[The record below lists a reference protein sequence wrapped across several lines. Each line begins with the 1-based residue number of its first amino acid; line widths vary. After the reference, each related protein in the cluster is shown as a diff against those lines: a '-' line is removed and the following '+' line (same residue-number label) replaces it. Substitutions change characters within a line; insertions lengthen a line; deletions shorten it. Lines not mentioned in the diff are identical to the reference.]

1 MIKGFY
7 SAVTGMLVN
16 ANREQVIAHNIAN
29 MQTAGFKQ
37 VLNRVEDWVS
47 TGIEFSPGNLLRDRR
62 VTYVGE
68 LGLGAIS
75 GSETVDFSQGNLQST
90 DNPTDLA
97 IQGEGFFR
105 VRTADGVRYT
115 RDGRFIRDAQNNLVT
130 VEGFNVL
137 DSNNQPIV
145 LPDGVLSVSQEGV
158 ISVDTTQVGTLGLSI
173 FVDPRT
179 ELTRDRGNLFI
190 GPEQSTGEGQPVVAQ
205 GMLEMSNANAT
216 RLMTEMVE
224 VARSYETA
232 QKMVQNQD
240 ELLGK
245 TIASLGRIG

>member
-29 MQTAGFKQ
+29 IQTPGFKQ

-68 LGLGAIS
+68 LGLGAVS
-75 GSETVDFSQGNLQST
+75 GTETVDFTQGSLQNTGNL
-90 DNPTDLA
+90 TDLA
-97 IQGEGFFR
+97 IQGDGFFR

-145 LPDGVLSVSQEGV
+145 LPEGVLSVSQEGLL
-158 ISVDTTQVGTLGLSI
+158 SVNGTAAGALGLSV
-173 FVDPRT
+173 FADPKT
-179 ELTRDRGNLFI
+179 ELERDRGNLYI
-190 GPEQSTGEGQPVVAQ
+190 GPAQSTGQGTPLVAQ
-205 GMLEMSNANAT
+205 GYLEMSNANAS

-224 VARSYETA
+224 VARSYEAA

>member
-1 MIKGFY
+1 
-7 SAVTGMLVN
+7 MLVN

-29 MQTAGFKQ
+29 MQTPGFKQ

-47 TGIEFSPGNLLRDRR
+47 TGIEFSPGNLLRDRA
-62 VTYVGE
+62 VTYVGK
-68 LGLGAIS
+68 LGLGAVS
-75 GSETVDFSQGNLQST
+75 GTETVDFSQGNFQST

-97 IQGEGFFR
+97 IQGDGFFR
-105 VRTADGVRYT
+105 VRTTDGTRYT

-137 DSNNQPIV
+137 DANNQPIV
-145 LPDGVLSVSQEGV
+145 LPEGILSVSQEGV
-158 ISVDTTQVGTLGLSI
+158 LTVNGAAAGTLGLST
-173 FVDPRT
+173 FADPKT
-179 ELTRDRGNLFI
+179 ELERDRGNYFI
-190 GPEQSTGEGQPVVAQ
+190 GPDQSTGTGQPVVAQ

-224 VARSYETA
+224 VARSYEAA